1 MINRWIKNRKF
12 FWKKLIRLFKKCNK
26 AHYIWIKL
34 MIFKKSIYK
43 NKYNNKNKYYK
54 ILKL

>member
-34 MIFKKSIYK
+34 MIFQKSIYK